1 METARSEE
9 AKLDAHVRAPSAAL
23 LLAALLAG
31 NVALAVGPWLVREA
45 DTGPVS
51 AAFWRL
57 FLALPFLVVFAR
69 MAGQK
74 LSGMPRKTLALVAL
88 GALAFASDLASWH
101 IGIGM
106 TRLGNA
112 TLFGNAGSI
121 ILLFWGFIAARM
133 LPRGAEWLAIICA
146 LAGAGILLGRSLE
159 ISTETFI
166 GDLFCVTAGLL
177 YAVYLLTLQGAR
189 SKFGSWSLLVWVSI
203 FACPYL
209 LAIALALGEPVWPTD
224 WTPVVILFV
233 TSQLIGQ
240 GLLVYSLGHFPPLVI
255 GLALLTQ
262 PAVAAVIGYAVF
274 GEVLTALDI
283 IGMVLL
289 GSALV
294 VSRASQRKT
303 GPGMATSSSTSP
315 QPPSS
320 PEPPSSPQRKLGSQ
334 ASNSQPDK

>member
-1 METARSEE
+1 MEKEGGEKANLEAARVS
-9 AKLDAHVRAPSAAL
+9 APGWVL
-23 LLAALLAG
+23 LLALLGG
-31 NVALAVGPWLVREA
+31 NFALALGPWLVRLA

-57 FLALPFLVVFAR
+57 FLALPFLVAFAWV
-69 MAGQK
+69 AGQK
-74 LSGMPRKTLALVAL
+74 LTGMPRKTLVLVAI
-88 GALAFASDLASWH
+88 GALAFAGDLASWH

-121 ILLFWGFIAARM
+121 ILLFWGFIIARM
-133 LPRGAEWLAIICA
+133 LPKGLEWLAIVCA

-177 YAVYLLTLQGAR
+177 YAVYLLTLQGERAR
-189 SKFGSWSLLVWVSI
+189 FGSWSLLVWVSV
-203 FACPYL
+203 FACPVL
-209 LAIALALGEPVWPTD
+209 LVLALALGEPVWPTD
-224 WTPVVILFV
+224 WTPIIVLFI

-240 GLLVYSLGHFPPLVI
+240 GLLVYSLGHFPPLII

-262 PAVAAVIGYAVF
+262 PAIAAVIGYTVF
-274 GEVLTALDI
+274 DELLTPLDI
-283 IGMVLL
+283 VGMVLL

-294 VSRASQRKT
+294 VARAT
-303 GPGMATSSSTSP
+303 
-315 QPPSS
+315 
-320 PEPPSSPQRKLGSQ
+320 QRKL
-334 ASNSQPDK
+334 ASR

>member
-1 METARSEE
+1 MEKDGASQE
-9 AKLDAHVRAPSAAL
+9 KLFDMRCAL
-23 LLAALLAG
+23 LLAALLGG
-31 NVALAVGPWLVREA
+31 NIALALGPWLVRLT

-57 FLALPFLVVFAR
+57 FLALPFLAVFAH

-74 LSGMPRKTLALVAL
+74 LSGMPRKTLVLVAI
-88 GALAFASDLASWH
+88 GSFAFAGDLASWH

-121 ILLFWGFIAARM
+121 ILLFWGFIIARA
-133 LPRGAEWLAIICA
+133 LPRGAEWLAIVCA

-159 ISTETFI
+159 ISAETFA
-166 GDLFCVTAGLL
+166 GDLFCIAAGLL
-177 YAVYLLTLQGAR
+177 YAVYLLTLQGERAR
-189 SKFGSWSLLVWVSI
+189 FGSWSLLVWVSI
-203 FACPYL
+203 FACPVL
-209 LAIALALGEPVWPTD
+209 LVIALILGEPVWPTN
-224 WTPVVILFV
+224 WTPVIVLFI

-262 PAVAAVIGYAVF
+262 PAIAAVIGYSVF
-274 GEVLTALDI
+274 GEVLSPLDI
-283 IGMVLL
+283 GGMVLL

-294 VSRASQRKT
+294 VARANSAR
-303 GPGMATSSSTSP
+303 
-315 QPPSS
+315 
-320 PEPPSSPQRKLGSQ
+320 GSQ
-334 ASNSQPDK
+334 PSNVSSKA